1 MTPSRDSARIGVN
14 MGERLRER
22 SGRPVKR
29 DIGGLG
35 LTSLDLRHD
44 FPCRPLCVG
53 RVVTAD
59 LRSQWAVGLGT

>member
-1 MTPSRDSARIGVN
+1 

-35 LTSLDLRHD
+35 LTSLNLRHD